1 MVGKDERVE
10 VASLEELR
18 NWLAENHERSEGIWL
33 VTYKKI
39 DPRYVPYDAIVEELI
54 SQGWVDSQPRA
65 LDETRSMRRI
75 ALRNPD
81 SAWSAANKRR
91 VEKLEQLGRMQA
103 AGRRVVKEAKASGAW
118 DKNNAA
124 EALIV
129 PDDFSEALRRYDA
142 RGAFDAFPPS
152 SRRIILEW
160 IEGAK
165 RPETR
170 ARRVKEA
177 AEKAAR
183 GERANHYRD

>member
-81 SAWSAANKRR
+81 SAWSAANKRS